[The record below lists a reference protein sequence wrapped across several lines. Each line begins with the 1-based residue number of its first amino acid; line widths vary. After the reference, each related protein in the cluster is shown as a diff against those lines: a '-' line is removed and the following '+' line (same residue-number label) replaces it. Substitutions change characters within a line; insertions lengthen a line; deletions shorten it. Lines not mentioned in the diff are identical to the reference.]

1 MRVRVRLNVKSRVAK
16 DKKQKDSRLM
26 VLPWLALGVTVRQVE
41 GGVRVQARVNVNEV
55 GSLLK
60 RGES

>member
-1 MRVRVRLNVKSRVAK
+1 MRVRVRLKVKSRVAK

-26 VLPWLALGVTVRQVE
+26 VLPWLALRVTVRQVE
-41 GGVRVQARVNVNEV
+41 GRVRVQARANVNEV

>member
-1 MRVRVRLNVKSRVAK
+1 MRVRVRLKVKSRVAK

-26 VLPWLALGVTVRQVE
+26 VLPWLALRVTVRQVE